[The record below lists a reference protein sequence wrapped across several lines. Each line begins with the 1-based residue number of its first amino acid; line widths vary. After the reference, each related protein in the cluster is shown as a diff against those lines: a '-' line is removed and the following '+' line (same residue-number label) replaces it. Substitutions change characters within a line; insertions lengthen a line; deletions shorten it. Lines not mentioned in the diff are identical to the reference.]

1 MANIENAAALDGS
14 QKAAILL
21 LALGKNLAATIFKH
35 LEREEITAI
44 SRAMVEMDTISKEM
58 AQEVLKE
65 FNETMIVQ
73 KDLLVAGPKQVKKM
87 LTENL
92 DADTAKYVID
102 SLDLDLGRTP
112 FKELQN
118 VSPKILSQILRNE
131 HPQTLA
137 LIAGHLPSDN
147 AAELLQNLSSGVRS
161 EVMMRLAKLEAVPE
175 DMLME
180 VDRVLPNQLI
190 AIGGTD
196 GKHVGGVQAVAEIL
210 NAIDHGT
217 EEEILNEIEEDSSA
231 LADDIRQLMF
241 VFEDATTLDNRAI
254 REVLKEIS
262 NEELGLAMKTASDE
276 VKTKFFSN
284 MSERA
289 ATMIQEDLEIMG
301 PVKLSDVESAQQS
314 IVKSIRRLE
323 AEGRIVIA
331 GKGGGDVLV

>member
-1 MANIENAAALDGS
+1 VANIENAAALDGS

-73 KDLLVAGPKQVKKM
+73 KDMLVAGPKQVKKM

-137 LIAGHLPSDN
+137 LIAGHLPPDN
-147 AAELLQNLSSGVRS
+147 AAELMQNLSSGVRS

-180 VDRVLPNQLI
+180 VDKVLQNQLI
-190 AIGGTD
+190 AIGGKE

-210 NAIDHGT
+210 NAIDHST
-217 EEEILNEIEEDSSA
+217 EEEILNEIEEDSST

>member
-1 MANIENAAALDGS
+1 VANPENAAGLNGP
-14 QKAAILL
+14 QKAAIVL
-21 LALGKNLAATIFKH
+21 LALGKNLAATIFKQ
-35 LEREEITAI
+35 LERDEITAI
-44 SRAMVEMDTISKEM
+44 SKAMVEMDTISKEV

-65 FNETMIVQ
+65 FNETMLIQ
-73 KDLLVAGPKQVKKM
+73 KDMLIAGPSQVKKL

-92 DADTAKYVID
+92 DPDTAKYVLD
-102 SLDLDLGRTP
+102 SLDLDLGHTP
-112 FKELQN
+112 FKELHN

-137 LIAGHLPSDN
+137 LIAGHLPPDN
-147 AAELLQNLSSGVRS
+147 AAELMQNLTPGVRA

-180 VDRVLPNQLI
+180 VDRVLQNQLI
-190 AIGGTD
+190 AIGGKE

-210 NAIDHGT
+210 NAIDHST
-217 EEEILNEIEEDSSA
+217 EEEILTEIEEDSST
-231 LADDIRQLMF
+231 LAEEIRQLMF

-276 VKTKFFSN
+276 LKTKFFSN

-301 PVKLSDVESAQQS
+301 PVKLSDVEAAQQS
-314 IVKSIRRLE
+314 IVKTIRRLE

>member
-1 MANIENAAALDGS
+1 VANLDNAAALDGS

-44 SRAMVEMDTISKEM
+44 SKAMVEMDTISKEM

-65 FNETMIVQ
+65 FNETMIIQ
-73 KDLLVAGPKQVKKM
+73 KDMLVAGPKQVKKM

-92 DADTAKYVID
+92 DADTAKYVLD

-112 FKELQN
+112 FKELHN

-137 LIAGHLPSDN
+137 LIAGHLPPDN
-147 AAELLQNLSSGVRS
+147 AAELLQNLGAGVRS

-180 VDRVLPNQLI
+180 VDKVLQNQLI
-190 AIGGTD
+190 AIGGKE

-210 NAIDHGT
+210 NAIDHST
-217 EEEILNEIEEDSSA
+217 EEEILTEIEEDSTN
-231 LADDIRQLMF
+231 LADEIRQLMF
-241 VFEDATTLDNRAI
+241 VFEDATALDNRAV

-262 NEELGLAMKTASDE
+262 NEELGLAMKTASE
-276 VKTKFFSN
+276 ELKTKFFSN

-314 IVKSIRRLE
+314 IVKTIRRLE
-323 AEGRIVIA
+323 AEGRIVVA
-331 GKGGGDVLV
+331 GKGGGEVLV